1 MNQVLLWFALVFRT
15 TAAKTFKI
23 VNDAP
28 LSGKENRNAF
38 CAAFALVIINFG
50 LVFAK
55 LKTSGPYTIKWK
67 VLLPLCV
74 ELLAP
79 VGAWLMMLEATVKFY
94 KTKQNYKFNLVSALV
109 I

>member
-1 MNQVLLWFALVFRT
+1 LNQVLLWLALVFRT
-15 TAAKTFKI
+15 TAAKTLKI

-28 LSGKENRNAF
+28 MSGKENRNAF
-38 CAAFALVIINFG
+38 LAAFALVVINFG
-50 LVFAK
+50 LVYAK

-79 VGAWLMMLEATVKFY
+79 VGAWLMMLEATGKFH
-94 KTKQNYKFNLVSALV
+94 KSK
-109 I
+109 